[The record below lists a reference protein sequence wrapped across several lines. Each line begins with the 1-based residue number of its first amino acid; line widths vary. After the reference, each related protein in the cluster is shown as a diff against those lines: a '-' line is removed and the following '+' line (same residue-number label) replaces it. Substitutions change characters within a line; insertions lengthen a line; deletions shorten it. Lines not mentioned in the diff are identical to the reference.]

1 LAFAGVVGTDIFDAL
16 FLTLFCVSCMLL
28 PLERKEIFDRAA
40 VKHSAGFVVLL
51 GLVATL
57 MGSFC
62 LYIFIQQ
69 SPWIW
74 SLLTTGQST
83 NDLISSLSFF
93 GLILVGLLLYIG
105 FMYRNSTK
113 GVDMRTLY
121 LSIPPE

>member
-1 LAFAGVVGTDIFDAL
+1 MDAL

-28 PLERKEIFDRAA
+28 PLERKDIFDRAA
-40 VKHSAGFVVLL
+40 VKHSIGFVVLL
-51 GLVATL
+51 GFVATL
-57 MGSFC
+57 GGSFC

-74 SLLTTGQST
+74 SLFTTGA
-83 NDLISSLSFF
+83 SSDAIMSSVGFL
-93 GLILVGLLLYIG
+93 GCILVGILLYIG